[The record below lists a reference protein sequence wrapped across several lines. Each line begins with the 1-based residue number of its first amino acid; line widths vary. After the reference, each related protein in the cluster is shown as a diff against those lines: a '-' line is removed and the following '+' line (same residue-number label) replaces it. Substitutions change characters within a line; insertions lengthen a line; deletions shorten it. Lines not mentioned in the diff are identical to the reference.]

1 MIVLSKSTPEMARIF
16 VANRTYKDLMRGYH
30 GYEGYHVWHYG
41 VKGYR
46 FVGTI
51 INSKLVRT

>member
-1 MIVLSKSTPEMARIF
+1 MIVLSVSTPEMARIF
-16 VANRTYKDLMRGYH
+16 VANSTYRDLMRGYN

-46 FVGTI
+46 LVGTI
-51 INSKLVRT
+51 INSKLIRA